1 MAVKKRSSNIV
12 AKRKKY
18 QALLVGLDYVI
29 DDVDDGVIYFKSND
43 FIYSLIFEGDNNG
56 FVGFS
61 FSVAVGDVDYKVG
74 QQEVERYVNS
84 TFKIMKCFY
93 DDAGVVLSCEGF
105 AVEDEEFKR
114 LAKFSVASMSY
125 AYAELCEKFP
135 DAV

>member
-84 TFKIMKCFY
+84 TFK
-93 DDAGVVLSCEGF
+93 L
-105 AVEDEEFKR
+105 
-114 LAKFSVASMSY
+114 
-125 AYAELCEKFP
+125 
-135 DAV
+135 